1 MLLAKLETW
10 KLFKAL
16 IDLVE
21 YSGPKWILDL
31 GDNNGETPLQLWI
44 EAKRTLKLK
53 YVQRIKLL

>member
-44 EAKRTLKLK
+44 EAKRTLKL
-53 YVQRIKLL
+53 